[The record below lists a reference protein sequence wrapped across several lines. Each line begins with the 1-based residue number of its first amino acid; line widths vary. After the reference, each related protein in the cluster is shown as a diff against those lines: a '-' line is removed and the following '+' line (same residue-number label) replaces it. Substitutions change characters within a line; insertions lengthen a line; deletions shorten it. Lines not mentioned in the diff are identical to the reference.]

1 MPMRWH
7 GYCRFPGALR
17 QLLEGRRALSSQA
30 QSRSIA
36 QFQTIRGRHDR
47 RLLFND
53 LGGVRSSR
61 VVTAGNHNGRSES
74 IALIT
79 TQSNFKWPLGLAI
92 TSHAQHDLQPGAFS
106 MPTDHE
112 AKSEVTRSST
122 ADTASQPK
130 RNQFKFAKQERGK
143 ENRLLVNQLLKD
155 KGRLSY
161 DWRVPVQLLEHHHD
175 FTNTQPPNTDVRLF
189 RNVAQTEVKA
199 SEHEGSRLIQRINT
213 RNPNEAKL
221 ARDITTP
228 TVWSTTALADY
239 VEDLVEYEYHKD
251 AISLEAQLPNKG
263 SSNVGDITTA
273 LNGIFFSPTTKH
285 CLSIHVY
292 RIALRFFYDHGL
304 FSKAR
309 AIYLQME
316 DSRMTIPTDIFNLV
330 LRGSA
335 SSKDLHSF
343 TFILQKCIQRGLK
356 PNIETWNTL
365 LTTISSSEVRAVI
378 IQRMRERGILDS
390 LSGQGNSLRHIVQ
403 HEVGSHIDEHG
414 DRGAFLDHMDDH
426 YGTAWLTTSTGNKLL
441 YEYGKRRSMSETL
454 NLLPGL
460 RLRGWRPD
468 EVSLDTLLRQ
478 SLLLKQH
485 KYAISILDS
494 FEHHFRVKP
503 GKQAHE
509 TLFLLA
515 WRSHLL
521 NFTRVVWTFARTYGY
536 DTSKMRNHVF
546 QSLLSSTAVEPSDGN
561 SERFK
566 KLVGAFVVGVNQSKE
581 MVPLGRGGISEG
593 QRPVPHQS
601 VVKNAQIL
609 LQSELLASGSRRI
622 QEDLGRLLSQAL
634 ELDME
639 WAATKCLSTANLQQV
654 LQNGIR
660 IRQAVSYSQRRRLR
674 RKVATSNIKASKS
687 VPKTIAGP
695 KKANPSA
702 RRSTGNVRVEPVK
715 RKRPSRRKPRPL
727 IRQIILGDAFKRVA
741 IDPCLEVATSNIK
754 ASKSV
759 PKTIAGPKKEN
770 PSARR
775 STGNVRVEF
784 VKRKRPSRRKPRPL
798 IRQIIL
804 GDAFKRV
811 AIDPCLEMPTLPP
824 ASQKPLYN
832 LVRKKPTS
840 RLHIA
845 KDWALREEPVPRS
858 PRPSTPEHSDEV
870 YKKHTVIA
878 GVGQAPVR
886 SSIGRLPEHLETAH
900 IHSSLDEL
908 LGLNDALDEGAKL
921 NKGKAVGDETTS
933 FQAPGADQRASS
945 PRKAASTMRFRRRLS
960 EGSRYIYKE
969 ERRDL
974 KYVKRLDIGELE
986 TEI

>member
-17 QLLEGRRALSSQA
+17 QLLEGRRVLSSQA

-36 QFQTIRGRHDR
+36 PSRTIRGRHDT
-47 RLLFND
+47 RLSLND
-53 LGGVRSSR
+53 LGGLRSSR
-61 VVTAGNHNGRSES
+61 VVTAANHNGRSES

-79 TQSNFKWPLGLAI
+79 TQSNFKWPLELAV

-112 AKSEVTRSST
+112 AKSEVRRSSM
-122 ADTASQPK
+122 ADIASQPK
-130 RNQFKFAKQERGK
+130 RNQSRFAKQERGK

-175 FTNTQPPNTDVRLF
+175 FPNTQPPHTDVRLF

-213 RNPNEAKL
+213 RNPKEAKL

-228 TVWSTTALADY
+228 TVWSPTALADY

-251 AISLEAQLPNKG
+251 AISLESQLPNKG
-263 SSNVGDITTA
+263 SSNVGDIITA
-273 LNGIFFSPTTKH
+273 LNGILFSQTTKH

-390 LSGQGNSLRHIVQ
+390 LPGQGNSLRLIVQ

-441 YEYGKRRSMSETL
+441 YEYGKRRPMSETL
-454 NLLPGL
+454 KLLPGL

-536 DTSKMRNHVF
+536 VTSKMRNYVF
-546 QSLLSSTAVEPSDGN
+546 QSLLSNTAVEPSDGN

-581 MVPLGRGGISEG
+581 LVPLGRCGMSEG
-593 QRPVPHQS
+593 QGPVIRQS
-601 VVKNAQIL
+601 IVKNAQIL
-609 LQSELLASGSRRI
+609 LQSELLASGSPRI
-622 QEDLGRLLSQAL
+622 QEDLGRVLSQAL

-639 WAATKCLSTANLQQV
+639 WAATKYLSAANFQQV
-654 LQNGIR
+654 LQRGIR
-660 IRQAVSYSQRRRLR
+660 VRQAVPYSQRRRLR
-674 RKVATSNIKASKS
+674 RKVATA
-687 VPKTIAGP
+687 
-695 KKANPSA
+695 
-702 RRSTGNVRVEPVK
+702 
-715 RKRPSRRKPRPL
+715 
-727 IRQIILGDAFKRVA
+727 
-741 IDPCLEVATSNIK
+741 NIK

-775 STGNVRVEF
+775 STRKVPVES
-784 VKRKRPSRRKPRPL
+784 VKRKRPSRRRPRPSIDAAIPVPPP
-798 IRQIIL
+798 IRHIPL

-811 AIDPCLEMPTLPP
+811 AIDPCLKEPTLPP
-824 ASQKPLYN
+824 PSQEPLYY

-840 RLHIA
+840 RLHVA
-845 KDWALREEPVPRS
+845 KNWALREEPVPW
-858 PRPSTPEHSDEV
+858 PPHPSTPERSDEV
-870 YKKHTVIA
+870 YKKYTVIA
-878 GVGQAPVR
+878 GVGRAPVR
-886 SSIGRLPEHLETAH
+886 SSMGRLPEHLETAH
-900 IHSSLDEL
+900 INSSLDQL
-908 LGLNDALDEGAKL
+908 LALNDALDDGAKL

-945 PRKAASTMRFRRRLS
+945 SRKPPRTLRWRQCLS
-960 EGSRYIYKE
+960 EGSPYSHKE
-969 ERRDL
+969 DRRDL
-974 KYVKRLDIGELE
+974 RYVKRLDMGKLE
-986 TEI
+986 TEN